1 MLLIMFS
8 FWLRRVDVKKDLLV
22 DVLPNYYVYDS
33 RRSINLEE
41 QAGIIL
47 SLDEKIA
54 ELQELRKEKANEVK
68 ALMQEAELT
77 ELKECKHT
85 FKLSKILRNSVDTKK
100 LKTDFSEIY
109 KALLKSSSYFKFEV
123 V

>member
-1 MLLIMFS
+1 MAQ
-8 FWLRRVDVKKDLLV
+8 VVV
-22 DVLPNYYVYDS
+22 T
-33 RRSINLEE
+33 SINLEE

-68 ALMQEAELT
+68 ALMQEADLT
-77 ELKECKHT
+77 ELKAGKHT
-85 FKLSKILRNSVDTKK
+85 FKLSEILRNTVDNKRLK
-100 LKTDFSEIY
+100 LEFSDIY
-109 KALLKSSSYFKFEV
+109 KKLLKSSSYLKFEV

>member
-1 MLLIMFS
+1 MTQ
-8 FWLRRVDVKKDLLV
+8 VVV
-22 DVLPNYYVYDS
+22 TT
-33 RRSINLEE
+33 INLEE

-68 ALMQEAELT
+68 ALMQEAKIN
-77 ELKECKHT
+77 ELKVGNHT
-85 FKLSKILRNSVDTKK
+85 FKLSEILSNSVDTKK
-100 LKTDFSEIY
+100 LKTDFLEIY

>member
-1 MLLIMFS
+1 MAQVI
-8 FWLRRVDVKKDLLV
+8 VT
-22 DVLPNYYVYDS
+22 
-33 RRSINLEE
+33 SINLEE

-68 ALMQEAELT
+68 TLMQEAQVN
-77 ELKECKHT
+77 ELKAGKHT
-85 FKLSKILRNSVDTKK
+85 FKLSEILRNSVDIKK

>member
-1 MLLIMFS
+1 MAQ
-8 FWLRRVDVKKDLLV
+8 VVV
-22 DVLPNYYVYDS
+22 TT
-33 RRSINLEE
+33 INLEE

-68 ALMQEAELT
+68 ALMQEADLT
-77 ELKECKHT
+77 ELKAGKHT
-85 FKLSKILRNSVDTKK
+85 FKLSEILRNSVDTKK

-109 KALLKSSSYFKFEV
+109 KALLKSSSYLKFEV

>member
-1 MLLIMFS
+1 MAQ
-8 FWLRRVDVKKDLLV
+8 VVV
-22 DVLPNYYVYDS
+22 TT
-33 RRSINLEE
+33 INLEE

-68 ALMQEAELT
+68 SLMKEADLT
-77 ELKECKHT
+77 ELKAGKHT
-85 FKLSKILRNSVDTKK
+85 FKLSEILRNTVDNKRLK
-100 LKTDFSEIY
+100 LEFADIY
-109 KALLKSSSYFKFEV
+109 KKLLKSSSYLKFEV

>member
-1 MLLIMFS
+1 MNNTK
-8 FWLRRVDVKKDLLV
+8 VLV
-22 DVLPNYYVYDS
+22 TNL
-33 RRSINLEE
+33 NLEE

-68 ALMQEAELT
+68 NLMQEANLT
-77 ELKECKHT
+77 ELKAGKHL
-85 FKLSKILRNSVDTKK
+85 FKLSEILRNSVDTKK
-100 LKTDFSEIY
+100 FKTEFAEIY
-109 KALLKSSSYFKFEV
+109 KALLKSSSYCKFEV

>member
-1 MLLIMFS
+1 MTKAIFT
-8 FWLRRVDVKKDLLV
+8 
-22 DVLPNYYVYDS
+22 N
-33 RRSINLEE
+33 INLEE

-68 ALMQEAELT
+68 SLMQEANLT
-77 ELKECKHT
+77 QLQAGKHT
-85 FKLSKILRNSVDTKK
+85 FKLSEILRNFVDTKK
-100 LKTDFSEIY
+100 LKSEFTEIY
-109 KALLKSSSYFKFEV
+109 KALLKSSSYLKFEV

>member
-1 MLLIMFS
+1 MAQ
-8 FWLRRVDVKKDLLV
+8 VVV
-22 DVLPNYYVYDS
+22 TT
-33 RRSINLEE
+33 INLEE

-47 SLDEKIA
+47 SLDDKIA

-68 ALMQEAELT
+68 ALMQEAQVN
-77 ELKECKHT
+77 ELKAGKHT
-85 FKLSKILRNSVDTKK
+85 FKLSEILRNSVDTKK

-109 KALLKSSSYFKFEV
+109 KALLKSSSYLKFEV